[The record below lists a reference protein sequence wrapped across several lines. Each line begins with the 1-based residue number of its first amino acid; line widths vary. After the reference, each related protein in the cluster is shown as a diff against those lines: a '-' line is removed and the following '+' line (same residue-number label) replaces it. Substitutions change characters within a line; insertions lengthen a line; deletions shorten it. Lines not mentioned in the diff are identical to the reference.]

1 MRVPFLF
8 LLTLLLAGA
17 GFAVPHARA
26 EENQIVFGVEPSQ
39 ANPRNS
45 EGSFVRLKS
54 GRILF
59 YYSQFYGGSG
69 DETPARIA
77 GIHSDDDG
85 RTWSQPETIVKNTA
99 AGNIMSVSLLRLAS
113 GKIAFF
119 YIVRNSWIDSRPC
132 VRFSTD
138 EAATWSEPK
147 LVVPA
152 PGYFVLNNDRVVQ
165 SSTGRIVVPV
175 AFHRSKLAEPLSAKS
190 FDGRGIA
197 MWYYSDDD
205 GQTWQEANSWWALPI
220 SGGPSGSGLQ
230 EPGVVELA
238 DGKLFS
244 WARTNTGA
252 QWGFSSSDKGRT
264 WTAPERTE
272 MLSPTSP
279 ASIKRLPNSSKLLAI
294 YNDHSGRFP
303 FPKNKRTP
311 LVAAVSSDDGKTW
324 PAARLLED
332 DPDGWYCYTAI
343 YYLDDAVLL
352 AYCAGDS
359 KIGGL
364 NRLRMR
370 RISYDWLPTKETSP
384 ATK

>member
-220 SGGPSGSGLQ
+220 SG
-230 EPGVVELA
+230 
-238 DGKLFS
+238 
-244 WARTNTGA
+244 
-252 QWGFSSSDKGRT
+252 
-264 WTAPERTE
+264 
-272 MLSPTSP
+272 
-279 ASIKRLPNSSKLLAI
+279 
-294 YNDHSGRFP
+294 
-303 FPKNKRTP
+303 
-311 LVAAVSSDDGKTW
+311 
-324 PAARLLED
+324 
-332 DPDGWYCYTAI
+332 
-343 YYLDDAVLL
+343 
-352 AYCAGDS
+352 
-359 KIGGL
+359 
-364 NRLRMR
+364 
-370 RISYDWLPTKETSP
+370 
-384 ATK
+384 

>member
-1 MRVPFLF
+1 MRIPLVF
-8 LLTLLLAGA
+8 LLALLLAGA
-17 GFAVPHARA
+17 GFTVPHACA
-26 EENQIVFGVEPSQ
+26 EENQIVFSLEPNAS
-39 ANPRNS
+39 NPRNS

-85 RTWSQPETIVKNTA
+85 RTWSQPETIIENTA
-99 AGNIMSVSLLRLAS
+99 GGNIMSVSLLRLAS

-119 YIVRNSWIDSRPC
+119 YIARNSWLDSRPC

-138 EAATWSEPK
+138 EGATWSEPK
-147 LVVPA
+147 PVVPA
-152 PGYFVLNNDRVVQ
+152 PGYFVLNNDRVMQ
-165 SSTGRIVVPV
+165 LSSGRIIVPV
-175 AFHRSKLAEPLSAKS
+175 AFHRSRLAEPQSSKS

-197 MWYYSDDD
+197 LWYYSDDD
-205 GQTWQEANSWWALPI
+205 GQTWQESATWWALPI
-220 SGGPSGSGLQ
+220 ATASGLQ

-238 DGKLFS
+238 NGHLFS

-252 QWGFSSSDKGRT
+252 QWGFSSTDKGRT

-272 MLSPTSP
+272 MQSPTSP
-279 ASIKRLPNSSKLLAI
+279 ASIKRLPNSPKLLAI

-303 FPKNKRTP
+303 FPKTKRTP
-311 LVAAVSSDDGKTW
+311 LVAAISSDDGKTW

-352 AYCAGDS
+352 AYCSGDS
-359 KIGGL
+359 KVGGL

-370 RISYDWLPTKETSP
+370 RLSYDWLPTKETP
-384 ATK
+384 AATK